1 VYKYFLKFKGLCAA
15 ALASACI
22 YSILNAFVAL
32 IEKSIIDIIFDANGL
47 NMIPKVLLFT
57 VGILLAIAVVSVVR
71 ASFVSKLNKNI
82 IKSIRQ
88 DAFEKVI
95 NMDIVEFQKNYGSDF
110 ISLLNNDVA
119 ILEENYFTPIYDS
132 VTSVLMIVASFIL
145 LIRLDKTLA
154 LVGLVL
160 SIISIMLPKITQKK
174 AIESQKKVS
183 ESYEMFSRKTKDY
196 FQGFSVV
203 KSFNILGEIK
213 KEFKEYN
220 DYLENSR
227 YKYSKVQGMTVA
239 ISYFGNTGMFIAMLA
254 IGVYLAIKGKTTLGT
269 AMGAVQLTN
278 NLKLIANVG
287 ANINQVKSTKS
298 VADKFEDIKHID
310 NTREACVDKLE
321 EFNDSIELNDVSF
334 SYDGEK
340 NILDGINMRF
350 KKGQKYAI
358 VGESGCGK
366 TTLLK
371 VLMGYFSNVGGKI
384 MIDKRDAGKLNIK
397 DMSNILS
404 IMQQNVFLFDTTIKN
419 NITLFKDYPE
429 EEIEAVIEKTQLKNL
444 IESLED
450 GIDTYIGEAGDKL
463 SGGERQRISMAR
475 AFLKKKPILLL
486 DEATSSLD
494 NLTANEIEETIFTME
509 DVTVISVTH
518 VLNEERLKRYNK
530 IFVLKDGE
538 VIEEGNFDELMNKNG
553 YFYSM
558 YNINQIN
565 EPSSIELGDSKK
577 QVKATYKGIPLSI

>member
-1 VYKYFLKFKGLCAA
+1 MYKYLFKFKGLCVA
-15 ALASACI
+15 ALAFICI
-22 YSILNAFVAL
+22 YSILNTFIAL
-32 IEKSIIDIIFDANGL
+32 AEKFIIDIIFEVNGL
-47 NMIPKVLLFT
+47 NMIFKVLLFI
-57 VGILLAIAVVSVVR
+57 VGLLLAIAVVNVVR
-71 ASFVSKLNKNI
+71 TALVSKLNKNV

-88 DAFEKVI
+88 DIFEKVI

-110 ISLLNNDVA
+110 ISILNNDVA
-119 ILEENYFTPIYDS
+119 ILEENYFAPIYNS
-132 VTSVLMIVASFIL
+132 VTIVLMIVASFIML
-145 LIRLDKTLA
+145 MRLDKTLA

-160 SIISIMLPKITQKK
+160 SIISIVLPKTTEKK

-183 ESYEMFSRKTKDY
+183 ESYGVFSRKTKDY
-196 FQGFSVV
+196 FQGFRVV

-220 DYLENSR
+220 DYLESSK
-227 YKYSKVQGMTVA
+227 YKYSKVQAMTIA
-239 ISYFGNTGMFIAMLA
+239 ISYFGNVGMYIAMLV

-269 AMGAVQLTN
+269 VMGAAQLTN
-278 NLKLIANVG
+278 NLKMIANVG
-287 ANINQVKSTKS
+287 ANINQIKSTKF
-298 VADKFEDIKHID
+298 VVDKFADIKHID
-310 NTREACVDKLE
+310 NTSQNCGDKLE
-321 EFNDSIELNDVSF
+321 VFNDSIELNDVNF

-340 NILDGINMRF
+340 NVLDGIDMRF
-350 KKGQKYAI
+350 EKGQKYAI

-371 VLMGYFSNVGGKI
+371 VLMGYFPNMGGKI
-384 MIDKRDAGKLNIK
+384 MIDKRDVGKLNIK
-397 DMSNILS
+397 YMSNILS

-429 EEIEAVIEKTQLKNL
+429 EEIEDVIEKTQLKML
-444 IESLED
+444 IQSLED
-450 GIDTYIGEAGDKL
+450 GLDTYIGEAGDKL

-494 NLTANEIEETIFTME
+494 NLTANEIEETVFTME

-530 IFVLKDGE
+530 IFVLKDGK
-538 VIEEGNFDELMNKNG
+538 VIEEGNFDELMNKSE

-558 YNINQIN
+558 YNINQIS
-565 EPSSIELGDSKK
+565 ESSSIE
-577 QVKATYKGIPLSI
+577 